1 MDRYKLDLVTA
12 GRNFNKIR
20 MAVAS
25 GFFFHAARKDAQV
38 CVRSPVI
45 LVILTMPS
53 CGLPVCV
60 YLRLCL
66 AVSGKHRLSMLQQ
79 CQLNCV

>member
-20 MAVAS
+20 MAIAS

-38 CVRSPVI
+38 P
-45 LVILTMPS
+45 L
-53 CGLPVCV
+53 
-60 YLRLCL
+60 LCRPASLSASATCNSLIAL
-66 AVSGKHRLSMLQQ
+66 AACTSA
-79 CQLNCV
+79 